1 MRLFEIFRDLLVFG
15 DDIGKVES
23 AHMYDNY
30 CSIDGID
37 KNGNKF
43 TLSMSFKR
51 NHDCENINEEVKID
65 DSI

>member
-1 MRLFEIFRDLLVFG
+1 MRLFEIFRDLMVFG

-23 AHMYDNY
+23 AHMYDDY

-37 KNGNKF
+37 KEGNKF

-51 NHDCENINEEVKID
+51 NPVCENINEEEKEND
-65 DSI
+65 